1 MPEILSG
8 LEAKPLIAQLTSH
21 LSPSDARLLAQL
33 ADLLPEPPQDPH
45 ITVSQVLD
53 QLFTNRDRK
62 AGVDALDKLARRLGE
77 AAATAQV
84 SLALERRGAK
94 NLGLERK
101 VCFTGEL
108 PMPTA
113 AMGAWERHAS
123 TMVDVRGIPKDRI
136 AIVLTVNSNE
146 STSLLKVFLDKGG
159 AGTVIERGQAIYRD
173 MGNHGQYH
181 VIHATCQAGSATPGG
196 ALVVVLEA
204 LRNWNPEV
212 VLAIGCAFGID
223 SNKQAIGDV
232 LVARQLLPYESA
244 AIRDGKYQPRGGQF
258 PASAGWLNRLNT
270 MDTQNKH
277 LQVKDWPRLHPGV
290 VLSGEKLVDD
300 SQFKQILTSLGNQ
313 IVGGE
318 MEGSGLYSAI
328 HAANPKPEW
337 LLLKGISDW
346 GEGKHARTPEE
357 KERENEYQRQAS
369 TAAARVA
376 RALLTLGSGKP
387 EILEDV
393 EDRNPTFKSRELEKN
408 QDRLIALK
416 GQATSLNKH
425 HSSLHEDEDTRP
437 THGSDES
444 TVDAMAYILSWLNAE
459 QSPPLFALLGEY
471 GMGKTLLCMRV
482 AQEVPQQTTQTIKRQ
497 VLYFDLRDALRIAP
511 QIPTLDQII
520 SECSSRGYAS
530 NDHPPTPKD
539 VRKWYQQGALV
550 IFDGLDEVLVHLDAA
565 QGQSFTR
572 GLLGLVEAKA
582 KGRVLVSC
590 RTHFFRTLRE
600 QTTHFMLEDRGQP
613 DDKAFAALTLQPL
626 NEEQI
631 REYLGK
637 ALPSANVDSLIEM
650 VDKVHN
656 LPELAARPYTL
667 SLIAALLPR
676 MEQRLAKGEPVQG
689 VTLYREV
696 VRSWLERDNSKHHL
710 KIEHKLLLARHLAA
724 ELWRSRQRSM
734 AVNALETW
742 FGRWLAA
749 DADLQRRYRHIT
761 PDKLEE
767 DLRNSTFMVR
777 QDGGEAHEGQFR
789 FAHTSLQ
796 EFFLAEYLLEGLRNG
811 QKAYWHGLKPSQES
825 WDFVGQ
831 MLLEEKKD
839 EKNRLLGILTEW
851 AKADDGI
858 ENISS
863 TLISQTALNGLNTL
877 PAVPVVV
884 LTYSGCALKANLP
897 VPSLADIQL
906 GAAQLQGLS
915 LHGPVNGGFPMQK
928 AQFTG
933 ANLRECEFS
942 HLDLRQAN
950 FSQTDLRWAVFE
962 HCQLNHSVWQAAK
975 TTGLR
980 LRHCVLEGA
989 QFDLDANT
997 GMQWLMCTGL
1007 PGEEQVPDG
1016 TQIAPLSGGQVTG
1029 GVVLAAMHTDT
1040 VMDITYSSDGAYF
1053 LTASND
1059 HTLKLWQ
1066 VDTGE
1071 CLRTFAGHED
1081 GVNACAFSPD
1091 GKHIVSASDDH
1102 TLILWQADTGE
1113 CLRSFFGHK
1122 HRVFACAFSP
1132 DGKHIV
1138 SASDDNTLKL
1148 LQADTGECLRTFAG
1162 HGAWVRACAF
1172 SPDGKRIVSASGDS
1186 TLKLWQAD
1194 TGECLRTFAGHEDEV
1209 NACAFS
1215 PDGKYIVS
1223 TSHDKTLKLWQADTG
1238 VCLSTLA
1245 GHEDWV
1251 KACALSPDGKHIVS
1265 ASSDRTLKLW
1275 QADTGECLRTFLGHE
1290 EVVSACAF
1298 SPDGKHIVSAS
1309 GYSTLKLWQADT
1321 GECLRTFAAHDDWFF
1336 KGSSFSSGGKYI
1348 VSASEDNTLKIWWV
1362 DTGEYLSCLVGHE
1375 KSVSSWAFSPNEKHI
1390 ISASRDKTLKLW
1402 QTETGQCLRTFVGH
1416 KDWVT
1421 TCLFSPD
1428 GKHIVS
1434 GSKDN
1439 TLKLWQTDTGE
1450 CLHTFVGNT
1459 YLGEVCAFSPD
1470 GQHIVSVSF
1479 DTLKLWQAD
1488 TGDCQHTFVGNTYLG
1503 RVCAFSPDGQH
1514 IVFVSFDTLKLW
1526 QVDTGE
1532 CLHTFVGHEDEVLS
1546 FAFSPNGKYIV
1557 SASWDY
1563 TLKLWQADTRECLH
1577 TFLGH
1582 KSLVFSCAF
1591 SPDGKHIVSASNDK
1605 TLKLWQA
1612 DTGECLRTFVG
1623 HQNGVFACVFL
1634 PDGKH
1639 IVSTSYNG
1647 TMKLWQTDTGECL
1660 RTHFHCQD
1668 GHAVID
1674 HQQQKVLEA
1683 TGSAW
1688 RYIGWQTTDAN
1699 GRPVL
1704 LPMESFGPIPE
1715 PKAQAL
1721 QEQH

>member
-1 MPEILSG
+1 M
-8 LEAKPLIAQLTSH
+8 
-21 LSPSDARLLAQL
+21 QL
-33 ADLLPEPPQDPH
+33 AK
-45 ITVSQVLD
+45 QV
-53 QLFTNRDRK
+53 
-62 AGVDALDKLARRLGE
+62 RLH
-77 AAATAQV
+77 QV
-84 SLALERRGAK
+84 GPWWW
-94 NLGLERK
+94 
-101 VCFTGEL
+101 F
-108 PMPTA
+108 
-113 AMGAWERHAS
+113 
-123 TMVDVRGIPKDRI
+123 
-136 AIVLTVNSNE
+136 
-146 STSLLKVFLDKGG
+146 
-159 AGTVIERGQAIYRD
+159 
-173 MGNHGQYH
+173 
-181 VIHATCQAGSATPGG
+181 
-196 ALVVVLEA
+196 LEA
-204 LRNWNPEV
+204 LRHWNPEV

-232 LVARQLLPYESA
+232 LVAHQLLPYESA
-244 AIRDGKYQPRGGQF
+244 AIRDGKYQPRGDRVT
-258 PASAGWLNRLNT
+258 ASAWWLNRLDT

-300 SQFKQILTSLGNQ
+300 PQFKKILTSLGNQ

-376 RALLTLGSGKP
+376 RALLTLESGKP
-387 EILEDV
+387 EILEVV
-393 EDRNPTFKSRELEKN
+393 EESNPTFKSGELEKN
-408 QDRLIALK
+408 HDRLIALK
-416 GQATSLNKH
+416 GQVTSLNKH

-444 TVDAMAYILSWLNAE
+444 TVDAMAYILTWLNAE

-482 AQEVPQQTTQTIKRQ
+482 AREVPQQTTQTIKRQ

-637 ALPSANVDSLIEM
+637 ALPSANVDSLMEM

-724 ELWRSRQRSM
+724 ELWRSGQRSM

-749 DADLQRRYRHIT
+749 DADLQRRYSHIT

-863 TLISQTALNGLNTL
+863 TLIGKTGLNGVDDL
-877 PAVPVVV
+877 PAVPLVV
-884 LTYSGCALKANLP
+884 LAYAERALNAHWP

-915 LHGPVNGGFPMQK
+915 LHGPFNGGFPMQK

-950 FSQTDLRWAVFE
+950 FSQADLRWAVFE
-962 HCQLNHSVWQAAK
+962 HCQLNHSIWQAAK

-980 LRHCVLEGA
+980 LRHCALEGA
-989 QFDLDANT
+989 QFDLEANSA
-997 GMQWLMCTGL
+997 MQWLMCSGL
-1007 PGEEQVPDG
+1007 PREEQVPDG
-1016 TQIAPLSGGQVTG
+1016 TQIAPLSRGQAKKKGGLS
-1029 GVVLAAMHTDT
+1029 LAIGHTDS
-1040 VMDITYSSDGAYF
+1040 VQDITYSSDGAYF

-1059 HTLKLWQ
+1059 HTLKLWL

-1091 GKHIVSASDDH
+1091 GKRIVSASRDK
-1102 TLILWQADTGE
+1102 TLKLWQADTGE
-1113 CLRSFFGHK
+1113 CLRTFAGHK
-1122 HRVFACAFSP
+1122 GRVSACAFSP

-1138 SASDDNTLKL
+1138 SASSD
-1148 LQADTGECLRTFAG
+1148 E
-1162 HGAWVRACAF
+1162 
-1172 SPDGKRIVSASGDS
+1172 

-1194 TGECLRTFAGHEDEV
+1194 TGECLRTFAGHEDWV
-1209 NACAFS
+1209 N
-1215 PDGKYIVS
+1215 
-1223 TSHDKTLKLWQADTG
+1223 
-1238 VCLSTLA
+1238 
-1245 GHEDWV
+1245 
-1251 KACALSPDGKHIVS
+1251 
-1265 ASSDRTLKLW
+1265 
-1275 QADTGECLRTFLGHE
+1275 
-1290 EVVSACAF
+1290 ACAF

-1309 GYSTLKLWQADT
+1309 GFKTLKLWHADT
-1321 GECLRTFAAHDDWFF
+1321 GECLRTF
-1336 KGSSFSSGGKYI
+1336 G
-1348 VSASEDNTLKIWWV
+1348 
-1362 DTGEYLSCLVGHE
+1362 GHE
-1375 KSVSSWAFSPNEKHI
+1375 E
-1390 ISASRDKTLKLW
+1390 L
-1402 QTETGQCLRTFVGH
+1402 
-1416 KDWVT
+1416 VT
-1421 TCLFSPD
+1421 
-1428 GKHIVS
+1428 
-1434 GSKDN
+1434 
-1439 TLKLWQTDTGE
+1439 
-1450 CLHTFVGNT
+1450 
-1459 YLGEVCAFSPD
+1459 A
-1470 GQHIVSVSF
+1470 
-1479 DTLKLWQAD
+1479 
-1488 TGDCQHTFVGNTYLG
+1488 
-1503 RVCAFSPDGQH
+1503 
-1514 IVFVSFDTLKLW
+1514 
-1526 QVDTGE
+1526 
-1532 CLHTFVGHEDEVLS
+1532 
-1546 FAFSPNGKYIV
+1546 
-1557 SASWDY
+1557 
-1563 TLKLWQADTRECLH
+1563 
-1577 TFLGH
+1577 
-1582 KSLVFSCAF
+1582 CAF
-1591 SPDGKHIVSASNDK
+1591 SPDGKHIVSASGDK

-1623 HQNGVFACVFL
+1623 HEYSVNSCAFS

-1639 IVSTSYNG
+1639 IVSASSDHTLKLWQADKGECLRTFVGHARFVITCAFSPDGKHIVSASFDITFKLWHTDTGECLRTFDQQINKVQYCEFTPNGQNLASASNAGTLKLWNAFTGKCHKTIGEFYKKFFSFTFSPDGKRIVYNGNDSTLKLLQTDTGELIHNFSGYKDSVEALAFHSSGKYILSASFDLTLKLWQTDTGECLRTFSALEDGGVRSCAFSPNSQLIVSANIDGTLKLWNTETGKCLHTFSEHNGEISICAFSPNGLHIVTGARDHTLNLWSAATGEILRIFGGHSDMVWACAFSPDGKEIVSASIDSTLTLWVVETGEYKRTFVGHECRVLACAFSPDGKHIVSASEDG

-1699 GRPVL
+1699 GHPVL
-1704 LPMESFGPIPE
+1704 LPMEAFGPIPE
-1715 PKAQAL
+1715 AKAQAL

>member
-8 LEAKPLIAQLTSH
+8 LKAKPLIAQLTSH

-84 SLALERRGAK
+84 SLALERLGAK

-123 TMVDVRGIPKDRI
+123 TMVDVRGIPKDRV

-146 STSLLKVFLDKGG
+146 STSLLKVFLDEGN

-173 MGNHGQYH
+173 MGNHGQFH

-204 LRNWNPEV
+204 LRHWNPEV

-232 LVARQLLPYESA
+232 LVAHQLLPYESA

-258 PASAGWLNRLNT
+258 PASTGWLNRLNT

-300 SQFKQILTSLGNQ
+300 PQFKKILTSLGNQ

-376 RALLTLGSGKP
+376 RALLTLEIGKT
-387 EILEDV
+387 EILEVV
-393 EDRNPTFKSRELEKN
+393 EESNPTFKSGDLEKN

-416 GQATSLNKH
+416 GQVTSLNKYRH
-425 HSSLHEDEDTRP
+425 SLHEDEDTRP

-444 TVDAMAYILSWLNAE
+444 TVDAMAYILTWLNAE

-482 AQEVPQQTTQTIKRQ
+482 AREVPQQTTQTIKRQ

-520 SECSSRGYAS
+520 SECSSRGYAH
-530 NDHPPTPKD
+530 NDHRPTLKD

-572 GLLGLVEAKA
+572 GLLGLVQPKA

-696 VRSWLERDNSKHHL
+696 VLSWLERDNSKHHL
-710 KIEHKLLLARHLAA
+710 KIEHKLLLARHLAS
-724 ELWRSRQRSM
+724 ELWRSGQRSM

-749 DADLQRRYRHIT
+749 DADLQRRYRDIT

-851 AKADDGI
+851 AATDKGNKSLMSAAIGNDGR
-858 ENISS
+858 N
-863 TLISQTALNGLNTL
+863 AF

-884 LTYSGCALKANLP
+884 LAYAERALNAHWP
-897 VPSLADIQL
+897 VPSLAGIQLADIQL

-950 FSQTDLRWAVFE
+950 FSQADLRWAVFE
-962 HCQLNHSVWQAAK
+962 HCQLNHSIWQAAK

-980 LRHCVLEGA
+980 LRHCALEGA

-997 GMQWLMCTGL
+997 GMQWLMCSGL
-1007 PGEEQVPDG
+1007 PREEQVPDG
-1016 TQIAPLSGGQVTG
+1016 TQIAPLSRGQAKKKGGLS
-1029 GVVLAAMHTDT
+1029 LAIGHTNS
-1040 VMDITYSSDGAYF
+1040 VQDITYSSDGAYF
-1053 LTASND
+1053 LTASDD
-1059 HTLKLWQ
+1059 HTLKLWKA
-1066 VDTGE
+1066 DSGE

-1091 GKHIVSASDDH
+1091 GKRIVSASDDKTLKLWQADTGECLRTFAGHEYGVNACAFSQDGKHIVSASDDH
-1102 TLILWQADTGE
+1102 TLKLWQVDTGECLRTFAGHDNGVNACAFSPDGKHIVSASDDKTLKLWQADTGE
-1113 CLRSFFGHK
+1113 CLRTFAGHK
-1122 HRVFACAFSP
+1122 NWVRACAFSPDGKHIVSASRDKTLKLWQADTGVCLHTFAGHEAWVSSCTFSPNGKHIVSVSRDKTLKLWQADTGVCLRTFAGHEYWVSACAFSPDGKHIVSASRDKTLKLWQADTGECLRTFAGHKDGVSDCAFSADGKHIVSASDDGNLKLWQADTGECLRTFAGHKYWVTACAISPDGKHFVSASVVGTLKLWQVDTGECLRTFAGHEVWVNSCAFSP

-1148 LQADTGECLRTFAG
+1148 WQADTGECLRTFVRHEG
-1162 HGAWVRACAF
+1162 WVNACAY
-1172 SPDGKRIVSASGDS
+1172 SPDGKRIVSASDDN

-1194 TGECLRTFAGHEDEV
+1194 TGECLRTFAGHKELV
-1209 NACAFS
+1209 SACAFS

-1223 TSHDKTLKLWQADTG
+1223 
-1238 VCLSTLA
+1238 
-1245 GHEDWV
+1245 
-1251 KACALSPDGKHIVS
+1251 
-1265 ASSDRTLKLW
+1265 
-1275 QADTGECLRTFLGHE
+1275 
-1290 EVVSACAF
+1290 
-1298 SPDGKHIVSAS
+1298 
-1309 GYSTLKLWQADT
+1309 
-1321 GECLRTFAAHDDWFF
+1321 
-1336 KGSSFSSGGKYI
+1336 
-1348 VSASEDNTLKIWWV
+1348 
-1362 DTGEYLSCLVGHE
+1362 
-1375 KSVSSWAFSPNEKHI
+1375 
-1390 ISASRDKTLKLW
+1390 ASRDK
-1402 QTETGQCLRTFVGH
+1402 
-1416 KDWVT
+1416 
-1421 TCLFSPD
+1421 
-1428 GKHIVS
+1428 
-1434 GSKDN
+1434 

-1450 CLHTFVGNT
+1450 CLHTFVGHQA
-1459 YLGEVCAFSPD
+1459 GVFACAFSP
-1470 GQHIVSVSF
+1470 
-1479 DTLKLWQAD
+1479 
-1488 TGDCQHTFVGNTYLG
+1488 N
-1503 RVCAFSPDGQH
+1503 
-1514 IVFVSFDTLKLW
+1514 
-1526 QVDTGE
+1526 
-1532 CLHTFVGHEDEVLS
+1532 
-1546 FAFSPNGKYIV
+1546 
-1557 SASWDY
+1557 
-1563 TLKLWQADTRECLH
+1563 
-1577 TFLGH
+1577 
-1582 KSLVFSCAF
+1582 
-1591 SPDGKHIVSASNDK
+1591 GKHIVSASGDR

-1623 HQNGVFACVFL
+1623 HQDGVFACVFL

-1639 IVSTSYNG
+1639 IVSASHSG

-1699 GRPVL
+1699 GHPVL

-1721 QEQH
+1721 